1 MFELFVINHKH
12 KISIIFK
19 PNNYNL
25 SILGTLSNSDFLLAA
40 FCAFLLGISKS
51 GLKGIAVLIVTGFAL
66 VYDARNS
73 TGVLMPLLIVGDVF
87 AITYYKRH
95 VQWNYIIKLLPWMI
109 LGVLLGVVGGKLIS
123 ESIFKYGMAGI
134 ILFSVALMWYWEN
147 KKDKSIPSHWT
158 FASSMGILAGFTTM
172 VGNLAGAFS
181 NIYFLAMRLPKN
193 TFIGTAA
200 WLFFLINTFKL
211 PFHIWNWETI
221 NKISIL
227 KSVELV
233 PFVILGLVSGVFIV
247 KKINDNSYRK
257 LILLFTALG
266 GIAML
271 FN

>member
-109 LGVLLGVVGGKLIS
+109 LGVLMGVVGGKLIS

-158 FASSMGILAGFTTM
+158 FASSMGIIAGFTTM
-172 VGNLAGAFS
+172 VGNLAGVFS
-181 NIYFLAMRLPKN
+181 NIYFSNDRIK
-193 TFIGTAA
+193 FYYFKSSID
-200 WLFFLINTFKL
+200 INSL
-211 PFHIWNWETI
+211 
-221 NKISIL
+221 L
-227 KSVELV
+227 KTY
-233 PFVILGLVSGVFIV
+233 F
-247 KKINDNSYRK
+247 
-257 LILLFTALG
+257 
-266 GIAML
+266 
-271 FN
+271 